1 MTARDPF
8 AVFRARLD
16 AIGWKPSRSLGQNFL
31 LDPSLHRWIAD
42 QAGVT
47 AADTVVEIGVGL
59 GFLTRELA
67 TRAATVVAVEID
79 ERLLEVTRGELGDV
93 SNVGWVLGDALGG
106 PGRSLHPAIV
116 AAAESTAGG
125 SRRCLV
131 VANLPYAVS
140 GPLLAELALLPVLPA
155 RCVLLVQK
163 ELAQRLAAASGD
175 GEFGGLSALVQSAFT
190 VRLLRDVPPQVFRP
204 RPKVVSSVLELVR
217 RSDGPLATASGAER
231 RQFAAFLRQLF
242 QQRRKALRTTLPAA
256 AAAVSR
262 TPPALSDSELARRA
276 ESVDPD
282 TLGRWW
288 LACGPLPPS

>member
-1 MTARDPF
+1 MSMAARDPF
-8 AVFRARLD
+8 AVFRARLE

-47 AADTVVEIGVGL
+47 AEDTVVEIGVGL

-67 TRAATVVAVEID
+67 ARAGAVVAVEID
-79 ERLLEVTRGELGDV
+79 ERLLEVARGELGEV
-93 SNVGWVLGDALGG
+93 SNVEWVRGDALGG

-116 AAAESTAGG
+116 AASQRPGG
-125 SRRCLV
+125 CLV

-140 GPLLAELALLPVLPA
+140 GPLLAEIVMLPVVPA

-175 GEFGGLSALVQSAFT
+175 GEFGGLSALVQSAFA
-190 VRLLRDVPPQVFRP
+190 VSLLRDVPPQVFRP
-204 RPKVVSSVLELVR
+204 RPKVVSSVLALTR
-217 RSDGPLATASGAER
+217 RTDGPLAAADGAER
-231 RQFAAFLRQLF
+231 RRFAAFLRQLF

-256 AAAVSR
+256 ATALGR
-262 TPPALSDSELARRA
+262 TPPVLSAQDLAQRA
-276 ESVDPD
+276 EHVDAD

-288 LACGPLPPS
+288 LACGVPSTP